1 MDQQGQNGLLATFRE
16 PWRTRGAVAY
26 GVAAVL
32 IGFYT
37 LMYFRDHLGIEG
49 SALDPETWASAVG
62 LRSRW
67 LFYGALYSVAMVG
80 GAIYYLR
87 RHGNS
92 RYNRI
97 RIAVNVVVQVVLAFT
112 LPLVMPYFF
121 TGDPNQF
128 WKYEYYFSYF
138 WPLDWYKLHPGS
150 LQNIPVVLA
159 IYSIVGALVA
169 APLLAYF
176 FGKRWYC
183 SWICG
188 CGGLANTFGDPWR
201 HLTSSSTASWRF
213 EKRAIHTVMFVA
225 ILSTFL
231 LFLDHLVG
239 GRYATFHRLVDGGQ
253 WWSMKSLY
261 GYVVGAILAGVI
273 GTGLYPLLGP
283 RVWCRNFCPMAALL
297 GLFQKLGRFRIA
309 VKPGMCIS
317 CGNCTTYCEM
327 GIDVRSYA
335 QNDESFTRAACVG
348 CGMCAHVCPRGVL
361 KLENA
366 PRLNAD
372 KKRVGLPIVDL

>member
-1 MDQQGQNGLLATFRE
+1 MDLQGQNGLLATFRE
-16 PWRTRGAVAY
+16 PWRNR
-26 GVAAVL
+26 GVAAVGL
-32 IGFYT
+32 ALTMMGFYT
-37 LMYFRDHLGIEG
+37 LLYFRDPLGVAG
-49 SALDPETWASAVG
+49 SALDPEGWASALG

-67 LFYGALYSVAMVG
+67 LLYGLLYSVAMVA

-92 RYNRI
+92 RYNRV
-97 RIAVNVVVQVVLAFT
+97 RIGVNVVVQVVLAFT

-121 TGDPNQF
+121 TGDPGEF

-138 WPLDWYKLHPGS
+138 WPLDWYKLHPGT
-150 LQNIPVVLA
+150 LQNLPVVLA
-159 IYSIVGALVA
+159 VYSIVGALIVT
-169 APLLAYF
+169 PLLAYF

-183 SWICG
+183 SWVCG

-213 EKRAIHTVMFVA
+213 EKRSIYVVMFVA
-225 ILSTFL
+225 IASTFL

-239 GRYATFHRLVDGGQ
+239 HEHRTFHQVVAGE

-261 GYVVGAILAGVI
+261 GYVVGAILSGVV

-297 GLFQKLGRFRIA
+297 GLFQKLGRFRIR
-309 VKPGMCIS
+309 VKPDMCIS

-335 QNDESFTRAACVG
+335 QSNQSFTRASCVG

-366 PRLNAD
+366 SRLQPD
-372 KKRVGLPIVDL
+372 KARQRLPVVDL